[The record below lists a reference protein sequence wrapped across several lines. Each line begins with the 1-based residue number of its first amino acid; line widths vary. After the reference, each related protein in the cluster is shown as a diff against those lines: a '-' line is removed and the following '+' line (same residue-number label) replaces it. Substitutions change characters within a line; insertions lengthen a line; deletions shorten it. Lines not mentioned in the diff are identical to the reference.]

1 LVGVLDGAHPGATMT
16 GSRSGANPATHGGA
30 IEAVVNRMAAIAASL
45 PPEDGVARFNGLYLE
60 VTRQVLADTR
70 RETFEDPRF
79 IERLDE
85 VFAELYFAAVDAERS
100 GRAVTRPWAPL
111 FAARRHKRIAP
122 IQFALAG
129 MNAHINHDLA
139 LALVRTLE
147 ELRLR
152 PGRDSPQHRDYRR
165 VDEILAR
172 VEERVKERFAQGL
185 IGVADE
191 ALGRLDDV
199 VAMWSVA
206 RARDGAWTHA
216 ETLWALRRLAPVRE
230 AFVLTLGRMVGLS
243 SRGLLVPVL

>member
-1 LVGVLDGAHPGATMT
+1 MT
-16 GSRSGANPATHGGA
+16 
-30 IEAVVNRMAAIAASL
+30 EIASSL

-70 RETFEDPRF
+70 SDTFEDPRF

-85 VFAELYFAAVDAERS
+85 VFAELYFAAVDTDRS
-100 GRAVTRPWAPL
+100 GGPVTRPWVPL
-111 FAARRHKRIAP
+111 FAARRHKRVAP

-139 LALVRTLE
+139 LALVRTLDE
-147 ELRLR
+147 MRLR
-152 PGRDSPQHRDYRR
+152 PVRDSPQHRDYRR

-172 VEERVKERFAQGL
+172 VEERVKERFALGL

-206 RARDGAWTHA
+206 RARDAAWTHA
-216 ETLWALRRLAPVRE
+216 ETLWAIRRVAPVRE
-230 AFVLTLGRMVGLS
+230 AFVLTLGRMVGLA